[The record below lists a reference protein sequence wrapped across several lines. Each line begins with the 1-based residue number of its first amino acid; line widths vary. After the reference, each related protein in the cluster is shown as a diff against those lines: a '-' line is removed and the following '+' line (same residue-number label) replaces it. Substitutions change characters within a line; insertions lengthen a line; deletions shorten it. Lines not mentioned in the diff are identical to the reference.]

1 MSLLRLLTTGKSL
14 VGLKDLESRYRV
26 TTQRLLP
33 QFGPTRNPFSSN
45 GKSESAQTEARVPGA
60 DGRKGISVEGCGGK
74 DSCEATRTAL
84 PSGVQDRTAPTS
96 AGSHRFTEALR
107 LRAVALL
114 GGCKGKL
121 TGMIGR
127 VRVRESKPAI
137 PHFTKP
143 PVQGELSLDKIKV
156 MRNDLSDADLEVI
169 AARVPTAPAA
179 SPEPA
184 LPIDKEVGVA
194 ESRWRGA
201 TAGLFGAGK
210 T

>member
-14 VGLKDLESRYRV
+14 VGLKNLESRYRL

-45 GKSESAQTEARVPGA
+45 GKSEPAQTEARVPG
-60 DGRKGISVEGCGGK
+60 DDVGKGAAAEGSGST
-74 DSCEATRTAL
+74 DSRGATPAAL
-84 PSGVQDRTAPTS
+84 PSGAQNRMASTS
-96 AGSHRFTEALR
+96 AVIRRFTEALR
-107 LRAVALL
+107 LRAEVLL

-121 TGMIGR
+121 KGMIGR
-127 VRVRESKPAI
+127 VRVNEAKPAI
-137 PHFTKP
+137 PRFPKP

-169 AARVPTAPAA
+169 AGRAPTAPAI
-179 SPEPA
+179 SEPA
-184 LPIDKEVGVA
+184 LQTDKEVGVA
-194 ESRWRGA
+194 GSRWGGA
-201 TAGLFGAGK
+201 TARLFGAGK

>member
-14 VGLKDLESRYRV
+14 VGLKNLEHRYRV

-45 GKSESAQTEARVPGA
+45 GRSEPAETDTRVAGNDGGMGVSAEGRGSGESRGA
-60 DGRKGISVEGCGGK
+60 TPAALASGLQERKGSTSV
-74 DSCEATRTAL
+74 AVRRL
-84 PSGVQDRTAPTS
+84 
-96 AGSHRFTEALR
+96 TEALR
-107 LRAVALL
+107 SRAVALL
-114 GGCKGKL
+114 GGCKDRL

-127 VRVRESKPAI
+127 VRVKAAKPAI
-137 PHFTKP
+137 PRFTKP
-143 PVQGELSLDKIKV
+143 PVQGELSLDKIRV

-169 AARVPTAPAA
+169 AARVPTVPA
-179 SPEPA
+179 SSKPA
-184 LPIDKEVGVA
+184 LQTDKEMGVA
-194 ESRWRGA
+194 ESRCGKV

>member
-14 VGLKDLESRYRV
+14 VGLKDLESRYRL

-45 GKSESAQTEARVPGA
+45 GKSEPAEAEARVPGVEVGKGSA
-60 DGRKGISVEGCGGK
+60 AGGRGST
-74 DSCEATRTAL
+74 DSCEATPVAI
-84 PSGVQDRTAPTS
+84 PSGVQDRTAFMNV
-96 AGSHRFTEALR
+96 GVRRFTDALR
-107 LRAVALL
+107 LKAVALL
-114 GGCKGKL
+114 GGCKGRL

-127 VRVRESKPAI
+127 VRVKQAKPAI
-137 PHFTKP
+137 PRFTKP
-143 PVQGELSLDKIKV
+143 PVQGELSLDRIKV

-169 AARVPTAPAA
+169 AARAPTAPA
-179 SPEPA
+179 SSTPA
-184 LPIDKEVGVA
+184 LQTAKEVGVV
-194 ESRWRGA
+194 ESRWGGA